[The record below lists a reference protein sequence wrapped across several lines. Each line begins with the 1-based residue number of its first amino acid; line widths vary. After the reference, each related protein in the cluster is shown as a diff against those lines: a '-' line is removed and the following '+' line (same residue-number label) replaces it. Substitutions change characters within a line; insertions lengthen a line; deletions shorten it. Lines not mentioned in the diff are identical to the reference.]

1 MTNFIHI
8 ADTHLGKVSFNK
20 TTPDG
25 SNLRETLIY
34 ENFLAA
40 IEAIIDLDPGAV
52 IHAGD
57 LFDTVKPKTKALLI
71 ALQALD
77 MLKEARIPFVA
88 IAGNHSM
95 QKNSYTTSA
104 FEILKKAHPE
114 CTFAYSF
121 KYENVKIGD
130 TLFHLIPNML
140 CPEDYKKA
148 AFDASSYNRENPH
161 CEKCNHVLVTHGLA
175 DTIPDMR
182 LSTVAEFELTK
193 EVLLPSYDYI
203 AGGHVHKQMKV
214 GSNMYYS
221 GSLEYLTYGEIED
234 VKGGLL
240 VNPEKHTV
248 EHIELPHC
256 PMKDLGTIMCGGE
269 PVEYFVDSLTDLI
282 DLPHIDANTMFQ
294 VTVDFENDPIKSIPS
309 DALKDIRDNILDLK
323 IKVRSNELQRTEI
336 KQQDLHAI
344 NYITEFEKF
353 LQQRQL
359 TEQQRVSVLSRG
371 TDTLK
376 TVMANH
382 SEVLE

>member
-1 MTNFIHI
+1 MGELIHI

-40 IEAIIDLDPGAV
+40 IEAIIDLEPEAV

-57 LFDTVKPKTKALLI
+57 LFDTVKPKTKALLV

-104 FEILKKAHPE
+104 FEILEKAHPE

-140 CPEDYKKA
+140 CPEDYRKA
-148 AFDASSYNRENPH
+148 AVDAACYNRENPH
-161 CEKCNHVLVTHGLA
+161 HEKCSHVLVTHGLA

-182 LSTVAEFELTK
+182 LSSVAEFELTK

-203 AGGHVHKQMKV
+203 AGGHVHNQMEV

-234 VKGGLL
+234 VKGGLQ
-240 VNPEKHTV
+240 VDPENHTV
-248 EHIELPHC
+248 YHIKLPRTL
-256 PMKDLGTIMCGGE
+256 MKDLGVLNCEGCSTNKI
-269 PVEYFVDSLTDLI
+269 VEDIVASGVFYGHGMYQITL
-282 DLPHIDANTMFQ
+282 
-294 VTVDFENDPIKSIPS
+294 DFGNDPIKTIPS

-359 TEQQRVSVLSRG
+359 TEQQKVSVLSRG

-382 SEVLE
+382 SEVVE

>member
-1 MTNFIHI
+1 MTDFIHI
-8 ADTHLGKVSFNK
+8 ADTHLGKVAFNK

-40 IEAIIDLDPGAV
+40 IEAIIDLEPEAV

-57 LFDTVKPKTKALLI
+57 LFDTVKPKTKSLLV

-130 TLFHLIPNML
+130 TLFHLIPNL
-140 CPEDYKKA
+140 LHQEDYKA
-148 AFDASSYNRENPH
+148 AALDATCYNRANQYH
-161 CEKCNHVLVTHGLA
+161 AKCNHVLVTHGLA
-175 DTIPDMR
+175 DTIPDKR
-182 LSTVAEFELTK
+182 LSTVAEFELTP
-193 EVLLPSYDYI
+193 EVLLQSYDYI
-203 AGGHVHKQMKV
+203 AGGHVHNQMRV
-214 GSNMYYS
+214 GTNMHYS
-221 GSLEYLTYGEIED
+221 GSLEYLTYGEMED

-248 EHIELPHC
+248 EHIDLPHC
-256 PMKDLGTIMCGGE
+256 PMVGRGVVDCFGKSKDDI
-269 PVEYFVDSLTDLI
+269 
-282 DLPHIDANTMFQ
+282 IDAIASSLELCNSNNSMYQITL
-294 VTVDFENDPIKSIPS
+294 DFGDDPIKAIASS
-309 DALKDIRDNILDLK
+309 ELVAYTYKMLDLK
-323 IKVRSNELQRTEI
+323 LRVRSNELQRTEI

-359 TEQQRVSVLSRG
+359 TEQQKVSVLSRG

>member
-1 MTNFIHI
+1 MTDFIHI

-40 IEAIIDLDPGAV
+40 IEAIIDLDPCAV

-130 TLFHLIPNML
+130 MLLHLIPNML

-148 AFDASSYNRENPH
+148 AFDAETYNRRNPY

-175 DTIPDMR
+175 NAISDKK
-182 LSTVAEFELTK
+182 LSTVAEFELTPD
-193 EVLLPSYDYI
+193 VISTSNYDYI
-203 AGGHVHKQMKV
+203 ALGHYHGQTQVAP
-214 GSNMYYS
+214 NAWYS

-256 PMKDLGTIMCGGE
+256 RMQDLGVLNCEGCSTTKI
-269 PVEYFVDSLTDLI
+269 VEDIIATSVFYEHSMYQITL
-282 DLPHIDANTMFQ
+282 
-294 VTVDFENDPIKSIPS
+294 DFENDPIKTIPS

-359 TEQQRVSVLSRG
+359 TEQQKVSVLSRG

>member
-1 MTNFIHI
+1 
-8 ADTHLGKVSFNK
+8 
-20 TTPDG
+20 
-25 SNLRETLIY
+25 
-34 ENFLAA
+34 
-40 IEAIIDLDPGAV
+40 
-52 IHAGD
+52 
-57 LFDTVKPKTKALLI
+57 
-71 ALQALD
+71 
-77 MLKEARIPFVA
+77 
-88 IAGNHSM
+88 M

-148 AFDASSYNRENPH
+148 AFEAETYNRRNPY

-175 DTIPDMR
+175 STISDKK
-182 LSTVAEFELTK
+182 LSTVAEFELTP
-193 EVLLPSYDYI
+193 EVLLSNYDYI
-203 AGGHVHKQMKV
+203 ALGHYHGRTQVAP
-214 GSNMYYS
+214 NAWYS

-248 EHIELPHC
+248 EHVELPHC
-256 PMKDLGTIMCGGE
+256 PMKELGIIPCGGE
-269 PVEYFVDSLTDLI
+269 PVEYFVDTLTGLI
-282 DLPHIDANTMFQ
+282 DLPYIDANTLFQ

-359 TEQQRVSVLSRG
+359 TEQQKVSVLSRG

-382 SEVLE
+382 SEVAE